1 MRSALR
7 PTARATLPPPDQGS
21 GVVITLEQVRP
32 HPRHQNEYVDSPRG
46 QPLGSLKAP
55 ASQGTVIIGGGTRE
69 SPHSR
74 VILPGRG
81 VRALNT
87 VISTQPPVSI
97 SPPLK
102 KDPLIEEDDGSII
115 CRKCGKCRC
124 GACTGQRELP
134 SRWLFGDKC
143 EISEDTVV
151 ETCTCFCCVK
161 GVFYHCGKDEQ
172 DSDYVCDTDPCALCS
187 KPHCCER
194 WTCMALM
201 SLCLPCLCLY
211 WPAKGVL
218 KACTVCYN
226 KCRKKGCQCSS
237 KATKHSN
244 EQSSQSQSRRLL
256 IESDSS
262 TGSS

>member
-7 PTARATLPPPDQGS
+7 PTTRATLPPPDQGS

-32 HPRHQNEYVDSPRG
+32 HPRQQNEYVDSPRG

-55 ASQGTVIIGGGTRE
+55 ASQGTVIIGGGTRD

-81 VRALNT
+81 VRALST

-102 KDPLIEEDDGSII
+102 KDPLIEEDDDSII
-115 CRKCGKCRC
+115 CRKCGKCKC
-124 GACTGQRELP
+124 GACTEPRELP

-143 EISEDTVV
+143 QISADEVV

-172 DSDYVCDTDPCALCS
+172 DSDYVCDTDPCASCS

-194 WTCMALM
+194 WTCMAMM